1 MTLNLL
7 AGLLSESIETLDRKM
22 FSYQPIQDGEYQ
34 PIRYP
39 SNMVRPCVHAIC
51 HEGGWFLESFH
62 FECTSFSWCFPSS
75 WAPLRNTKR
84 HLLCTFIYKPKTE
97 SNSVDSWE
105 WSKQQTGRK
114 QQSLT
119 QLVSSWRASVDTVA
133 LFLFSRITFCITAY
147 PFNCKALMGSGHFWH
162 GRWFLLTFLTQ
173 FPWKSLFMY
182 LGTGGEIWEL
192 TQRFPAV
199 WSLWGCFM
207 AGKTAEGQLRFK
219 VNIYYPVS
227 QLWPNMDHDFA

>member
-1 MTLNLL
+1 
-7 AGLLSESIETLDRKM
+7 M
-22 FSYQPIQDGEYQ
+22 FFYQPIQDGEYQ

-51 HEGGWFLESFH
+51 HEGGWFLESFQ

-75 WAPLRNTKR
+75 WAPLHNTKR

-97 SNSVDSWE
+97 SNSVDSCE
-105 WSKQQTGRK
+105 WSKQQTGHK
-114 QQSLT
+114 QQIWT

-173 FPWKSLFMY
+173 FPWKVPVYVPGNRRGDMRTDPKIPRCLVTLRLIY
-182 LGTGGEIWEL
+182 GRHDRRG
-192 TQRFPAV
+192 
-199 WSLWGCFM
+199 
-207 AGKTAEGQLRFK
+207 TAE
-219 VNIYYPVS
+219 I
-227 QLWPNMDHDFA
+227 